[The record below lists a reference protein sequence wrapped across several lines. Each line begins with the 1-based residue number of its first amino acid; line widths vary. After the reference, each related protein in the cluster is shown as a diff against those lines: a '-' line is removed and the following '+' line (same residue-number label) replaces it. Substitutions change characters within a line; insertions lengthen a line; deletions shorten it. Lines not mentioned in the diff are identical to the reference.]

1 MPIIGPAL
9 HRVLDFVTVVAF
21 TVAPSIFGLS
31 GFPATLA
38 YTLAGVHLGMTLL
51 TQFSHTDH
59 RLVPL
64 SLHSTVE
71 AIVAVGLIL
80 LPRLLHWSGT
90 PRLFFMAAGAVILV
104 VWGLSRYPLAPS
116 QGAP

>member
-9 HRVLDFVTVVAF
+9 HRVLDFVTVLAF
-21 TVAPSIFGLS
+21 MVAPSILGLS

-51 TQFSHTDH
+51 TQFSPHDH

-64 SLHSTVE
+64 SLHGVVE
-71 AIVAVGLIL
+71 ALVGVTLLL
-80 LPRLLHWSGT
+80 LPWVLHWSGT
-90 PRLFFMAAGAVILV
+90 PRIFFIAAGAVILV
-104 VWGLSRYPLAPS
+104 VWGLSRYA
-116 QGAP
+116 GAHSPTV